1 MPLQT
6 IQKHPVKKSIQM
18 IQGLPTIGSGT
29 DGPLG
34 PTVLFFIIS
43 ISSAS
48 AYQYISIGASVASAH
63 QQYKCSISTST
74 ASVHLQHRRTN
85 SISASSASAYHQHQ
99 RISASTASVHQQ
111 HQHHQHHQ
119 QHQDH
124 QHIYSISASEHS
136 GLKNQESVGIN
147 LESCEKVVITSWIH
161 GNRQIKVDNKKIT
174 LSF

>member
-1 MPLQT
+1 MFKVQLFMPLQT

-29 DGPLG
+29 VGPLG

-48 AYQYISIGASVASAH
+48 AYQCISIGASVASAH
-63 QQYKCSISTST
+63 QQYKCINSISTST
-74 ASVHLQHRRTN
+74 ASVHL
-85 SISASSASAYHQHQ
+85 
-99 RISASTASVHQQ
+99 
-111 HQHHQHHQ
+111 
-119 QHQDH
+119 
-124 QHIYSISASEHS
+124 HIYSISASEHS

-161 GNRQIKVDNKKIT
+161 SNRQIKVDNKKIT